1 MTLRSSARLKELYAT
16 RRGLATDSDQ
26 KEPTA
31 TNTQDARKDSPAT
44 EVNGPVAASRRE
56 YPVIPLVGV
65 GAVVVSDSKVLL
77 VKRGHEPAKGLWSIP
92 GGLIELGETA
102 DAATRREVKEE
113 TGVDVEIERLLDV
126 VDNIV
131 YDYQGKIRFHY
142 VLVEFVAHPVTTIV
156 RPSSDASDVKW
167 VPFLDLSSYQ
177 MTKTARKLLDK
188 LAAERGL
195 AQK

>member
-1 MTLRSSARLKELYAT
+1 MNTPNVAKGCSAVET
-16 RRGLATDSDQ
+16 NGL
-26 KEPTA
+26 
-31 TNTQDARKDSPAT
+31 
-44 EVNGPVAASRRE
+44 VVAPRRE

-65 GAVVVSDSKVLL
+65 GAVVVSDSNVLL

-102 DAATRREVKEE
+102 EAAVRREVKEE

-131 YDYQGKIRFHY
+131 YDDQGKIRFHY
-142 VLVEFVAHPVTTIV
+142 VLVEFVARPVTTV
-156 RPSSDASDVKW
+156 ARPSSDASDVKW
-167 VPFLDLSSYQ
+167 VRFLDLSLYQ
-177 MTKTARKLLDK
+177 MTKTARRFLDK
-188 LAAERGL
+188 LAMERRL

>member
-1 MTLRSSARLKELYAT
+1 MTLRSSTGLRKLCATPWGLVTDSHEKEL
-16 RRGLATDSDQ
+16 
-26 KEPTA
+26 TA
-31 TNTQDARKDSPAT
+31 TNTHNAEKGSSAV
-44 EVNGPVAASRRE
+44 EVNGLVVASRRE

-102 DAATRREVKEE
+102 DAAARREVKEE
-113 TGVDVEIERLLDV
+113 TGVDVVIERLLDV

-131 YDYQGKIRFHY
+131 YDDRGKIRFHY
-142 VLVEFVAHPVTTIV
+142 VLVEFVAHPVTTV
-156 RPSSDASDVKW
+156 ARPSSDASDVKW
-167 VPFLDLSSYQ
+167 VRFLDLSLYQ
-177 MTKTARKLLDK
+177 MTKTARRLLDK
-188 LAAERGL
+188 LAVERGL